1 MNRVSRYWAVTGVVG
16 LLLAGTCLGGVESPA
31 RSEQTRKSV
40 WTSSTRAVTI
50 VSRPIGARI
59 MINGEYVG
67 TTPLTVDFYVDHEGR
82 VKRGIEMRAISPVP
96 LAVQEIRRFPAA
108 DTDGDAS
115 RMPHIVDF
123 DLNIHPV
130 LVIR

>member
-1 MNRVSRYWAVTGVVG
+1 
-16 LLLAGTCLGGVESPA
+16 
-31 RSEQTRKSV
+31 
-40 WTSSTRAVTI
+40 
-50 VSRPIGARI
+50 